1 MAAIQTFIEVLLE
14 VSYFNAETL
23 KSVEYERSVFCKTVE
38 EAKDIGQMMINEAHS
53 NAYDDGA
60 MMDTFYYE
68 LFYEFDEDETI
79 LVQFND
85 VGIAN
90 VYEEY

>member
-1 MAAIQTFIEVLLE
+1 MNNQPIEVLLE
-14 VSYFNAETL
+14 VSYFNAETM
-23 KSVEYERSVFCKTVE
+23 KSVEYERTLRCKTVE
-38 EAKDIGQMMINEAHS
+38 EAKDLGEMMIAAAHS
-53 NAYDDGA
+53 DAYDDGA

-79 LVQFND
+79 LVQFNN

-90 VYEEY
+90 VYEEE